1 MDSGLGSFLRARRGR
16 VEPRDHGLPAHGV
29 RKVSGLR
36 REEVAVL
43 ASISVDYYTRLE
55 QGRERHPS
63 RQVLDAL
70 AATLALDEDGRD
82 HLFRLAGLAPGRPA
96 ERPPPTVHPDL
107 VRLMEAWPATP
118 ALVLGPALDVLA
130 RNALARALFGGLAEQ
145 DNLAR
150 MTFSDPGAR
159 RFYVDWGLAAEATVA
174 SLRAS
179 AAAHPDDPRVAAL
192 VAELETS
199 SPAFA
204 DLWARQDVRG
214 KRRDSKR
221 LDHPDVGRLELSY
234 ETFDVRSAPGQQ
246 LVVYQGEPGS
256 RSAQALAL
264 LGSLAAGAPLA
275 RRRPRTPDGPPTH

>member
-1 MDSGLGSFLRARRGR
+1 MESELGSFLRARRGR
-16 VEPRDHGLPAHGV
+16 VDPGDHGLPAHGV

-36 REEVAVL
+36 REEIAVL

-55 QGRERHPS
+55 QGRERNPS

-70 AATLALDEDGRD
+70 AEALGLDEDGRD
-82 HLFRLAGLAPGRPA
+82 HLFGLAGLVPGRPA
-96 ERPPPTVHPDL
+96 GRPLPTVHPDL
-107 VRLMEAWPATP
+107 ARLMEAWPATP
-118 ALVLGPALDVLA
+118 ALVIGPALDVLA

-150 MTFSDPGAR
+150 IVFSDPGSR
-159 RFYVDWGLAAEATVA
+159 RFYVDWQRSAEATVA

-179 AAAHPDDPRVAAL
+179 AAAFPGEPRVVAL
-192 VAELETS
+192 VAELEAS

-204 DLWARQDVRG
+204 ELWAHQDVRG
-214 KRRDSKR
+214 KRRDAKR

-246 LVVYQGEPGS
+246 LVVYQAEPGS
-256 RSAQALAL
+256 RSAQGLAL
-264 LGSLAAGAPLA
+264 LGSLAVAS
-275 RRRPRTPDGPPTH
+275 PR